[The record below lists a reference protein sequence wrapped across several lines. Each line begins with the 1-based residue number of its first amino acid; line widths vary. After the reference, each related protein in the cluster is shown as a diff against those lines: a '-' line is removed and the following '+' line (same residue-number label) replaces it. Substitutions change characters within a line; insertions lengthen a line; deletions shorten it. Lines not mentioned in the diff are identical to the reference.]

1 MTARSGT
8 LSAGYEAAYPS
19 DLADLDVAQ
28 GVLHPVAMY
37 RWLLVLVLA
46 VGSTAGIARAQA
58 PAAMQVTARAQADT
72 AALERKVNQ
81 LAQQRGALAKT
92 YAEQLEAIDRLKK
105 QRASWR
111 RDRELRDNLAAAN
124 DTAVKLGAATAELGK
139 ASSALAA
146 ARRSLLAAIDVE
158 LAAKPVPARVAE
170 LERVKNQLSP
180 QVPQQKVHRIV
191 LPDLEVDPTADPEEL
206 EAQAAALRDSEAE
219 LNRQV
224 VGLEKQARDLDEIA
238 KLRKAHDRASD
249 LAKRDDDQ
257 PQRTAQSGGSRG
269 GVLGGG
275 ADDKSSPAPEAGGV
289 GGAGGGASNGGSQ
302 GPSGLSGGSGFESEA
317 TVVLSGVVDA
327 TTIDTLTRAQ
337 RSGDPAQR
345 AAAAK
350 KARDAVAGRLEQL
363 KKKRAEIEALVKARQ
378 RR

>member
-1 MTARSGT
+1 MF
-8 LSAGYEAAYPS
+8 
-19 DLADLDVAQ
+19 
-28 GVLHPVAMY
+28 
-37 RWLLVLVLA
+37 RWLFVLVLA

-58 PAAMQVTARAQADT
+58 PAAMTATARAQADA
-72 AALERKVNQ
+72 AALERKASQ

-124 DTAVKLGAATAELGK
+124 DTAVKLGSVTAELGRT
-139 ASSALAA
+139 STALAA
-146 ARRSLLAAIDVE
+146 ARRALLAAIDAE
-158 LAAKPVPARVAE
+158 LAGKPVPARVAE

-180 QVPQQKVHRIV
+180 QVPQQKAHRIV

-219 LNRQV
+219 LSRQV
-224 VGLEKQARDLDEIA
+224 VGLEKQAKDLDEIA

-257 PQRTAQSGGSRG
+257 PQRTAQQGGSRG
-269 GVLGGG
+269 VFGSTAG
-275 ADDKSSPAPEAGGV
+275 DDKGSPAPEAGGI
-289 GGAGGGASNGGSQ
+289 GGAGGGASNGGGGQ
-302 GPSGLSGGSGFESEA
+302 GPSGLSGGGFESEA

-350 KARDAVAGRLEQL
+350 KARDAVATRLEQL

>member
-1 MTARSGT
+1 MF
-8 LSAGYEAAYPS
+8 
-19 DLADLDVAQ
+19 
-28 GVLHPVAMY
+28 

-72 AALERKVNQ
+72 AVLEKQVNQ

-111 RDRELRDNLAAAN
+111 RDRELRDNLTAAN
-124 DTAVKLGAATAELGK
+124 DTATKLGAATAELGK
-139 ASSALAA
+139 ASTALAA
-146 ARRSLLAAIDVE
+146 ARRSLIAAIDAE
-158 LAAKPVPARVAE
+158 LAGKPVPARAAE
-170 LERVKNQLSP
+170 LERVKSQLAP
-180 QVPQQKVHRIV
+180 QVPQQQKAHRIV

-206 EAQAAALRDSEAE
+206 EAQAKALRDSEAE
-219 LNRQV
+219 LSRQV
-224 VGLEKQARDLDEIA
+224 VGLEKQASELDEVA
-238 KLRKAHDRASD
+238 KLRKAHERASD

-269 GVLGGG
+269 GVFGGTAG
-275 ADDKSSPAPEAGGV
+275 DDKSAPAPEAGG
-289 GGAGGGASNGGSQ
+289 AGGSNGGSQ
-302 GPSGLSGGSGFESEA
+302 GPTGLSGGSGFETEA

-327 TTIDTLTRAQ
+327 STIDTLTRAQ

-363 KKKRAEIEALVKARQ
+363 KKKRAEIEALVKSRQ